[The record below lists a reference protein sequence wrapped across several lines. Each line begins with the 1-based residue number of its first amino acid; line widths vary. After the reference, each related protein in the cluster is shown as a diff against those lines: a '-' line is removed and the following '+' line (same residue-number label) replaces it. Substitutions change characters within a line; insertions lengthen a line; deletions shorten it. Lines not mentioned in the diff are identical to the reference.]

1 MSTVNWNDLKNKKYN
16 NLIPKRFQQD
26 ALNENDK
33 QKISDLFDKQV
44 NNANFKAGRN
54 NTFFNTVPRFI
65 NEEVEKYTELYFT
78 QDDAEV
84 LRVESDIQEAFFNA
98 ESEQQQEY
106 ERRQKNNERVKM
118 VHDALDSGIIIPDN
132 VNIYDEEGQAYLR
145 SQASEQG
152 MTYEEYVRNAKKKKH
167 AADKEED
174 SKNLK
179 KQLEELA
186 QMLIDGSGEIGDYNT
201 YIEKLREEHEELT
214 RVQIENALIETIRI
228 TKQASE
234 AATKASEEASE
245 QVEKLV
251 SESEATTKIQK
262 VARGVAGRQKV
273 AEKNEATTKIQ
284 KVARGVAGRKRADQ
298 AVIQD
303 VIGGIVDTIEENEIT
318 EVSKIK
324 TSDRY
329 KKIGD
334 SFKKKAKSSD
344 WEKRK
349 NVEESNLL
357 TLNDTKY
364 NIFSIKQINENMYGV
379 YALKD
384 GGKRRREY
392 KFSFDNEAQTITHVP
407 GTYLPKEVVRK
418 QLFSPPVT
426 RARKKPAGKKAG
438 GKKGK

>member
-1 MSTVNWNDLKNKKYN
+1 MSDIRQTVHHTYVQL
-16 NLIPKRFQQD
+16 LCRRGED
-26 ALNENDK
+26 ALTY
-33 QKISDLFDKQV
+33 SPWWSTRV
-44 NNANFKAGRN
+44 NNANFTAGRN
-54 NTFFNTVPRFI
+54 NTFFNTVQRFI

-98 ESEQQQEY
+98 EAEQQLEY
-106 ERRQKNNERVKM
+106 TRRQKNNDRVKM

-186 QMLIDGSGEIGDYNT
+186 QMLIDGGGEIGDYNT
-201 YIEKLREEHEELT
+201 YIENIRAEHEELT
-214 RVQIENALIETIRI
+214 RVQIENALIETLRI
-228 TKQASE
+228 TKQVSEAASE
-234 AATKASEEASE
+234 AATKASDEASE

-251 SESEATTKIQK
+251 SESDASTKIQK

-303 VIGGIVDTIEENEIT
+303 VIGGIVDTIEENENT

-329 KKIGD
+329 KKILD
-334 SFKKKAKSSD
+334 SFKKKEKSSD
-344 WEKRK
+344 WENRLKTK
-349 NVEESNLL
+349 SSNLL
-357 TLNDTKY
+357 TFNDTKY
-364 NIFSIKQINENMYGV
+364 NIFSIKQIDENMYGV
-379 YALKD
+379 YALKE
-384 GGKRRREY
+384 GGERRREY
-392 KFSFDNEAQTITHVP
+392 KFSFDDEAQSISHVP
-407 GTYLPKEVVRK
+407 GTYLPKEAERK

-426 RARKKPAGKKAG
+426 RARKKQAGKKAG

>member
-1 MSTVNWNDLKNKKYN
+1 
-16 NLIPKRFQQD
+16 
-26 ALNENDK
+26 
-33 QKISDLFDKQV
+33 
-44 NNANFKAGRN
+44 
-54 NTFFNTVPRFI
+54 
-65 NEEVEKYTELYFT
+65 
-78 QDDAEV
+78 
-84 LRVESDIQEAFFNA
+84 
-98 ESEQQQEY
+98 
-106 ERRQKNNERVKM
+106 
-118 VHDALDSGIIIPDN
+118 
-132 VNIYDEEGQAYLR
+132 
-145 SQASEQG
+145 

-167 AADKEED
+167 ASDKEED

-186 QMLIDGSGEIGDYNT
+186 QMLIDGSGEIGDYNK
-201 YIEKLREEHEELT
+201 YIEDIRAEHEELT
-214 RVQIENALIETIRI
+214 RVQLENALIEEVRI
-228 TKQASE
+228 KKEQASR
-234 AATKASEEASE
+234 AASKASEEATQIADKVSE

-251 SESEATTKIQK
+251 SESDASTKIQK

-273 AEKNEATTKIQ
+273 AEKNEASTKIQ

-303 VIGGIVDTIEENEIT
+303 VIGGIVDTIEENENT

-407 GTYLPKEVVRK
+407 GKYLPKEAVRRNI
-418 QLFSPPVT
+418 FSPVVT
-426 RARKKPAGKKAG
+426 RARKKPAGKK
-438 GKKGK
+438 KKGK

>member
-16 NLIPKRFQQD
+16 NVIPKRFQQD

-33 QKISDLFDKQV
+33 QQISDLFDKQV

-98 ESEQQQEY
+98 ESEQQLEY
-106 ERRQKNNERVKM
+106 ERRQKNNDRVKM

-167 AADKEED
+167 ASDKEED

-186 QMLIDGSGEIGDYNT
+186 QMLIDGSGEIGDYNK
-201 YIEKLREEHEELT
+201 YIEDIRAEHEELT
-214 RVQIENALIETIRI
+214 RVQIENALVETIRT
-228 TKQASE
+228 TKQASEAATKASE

-251 SESEATTKIQK
+251 SE
-262 VARGVAGRQKV
+262 KV

-303 VIGGIVDTIEENEIT
+303 VIGGIVDTIEENENT
-318 EVSKIK
+318 EVSQIK

-407 GTYLPKEVVRK
+407 GKYLPKEAVRRNI
-418 QLFSPPVT
+418 FSPVVT
-426 RARKKPAGKKAG
+426 RGAGKKVSGAGAGG
-438 GKKGK
+438 GKKRGKNKGK